1 MGKPNR
7 GGLGKPLGW
16 GEGWK
21 GSRSAADSHILFLA
35 IRREFGGHKNFV
47 LHPSGHQL
55 ISHSFAYS
63 YVIMHQYFTTTSP
76 EIDAK
81 VRIFPETT
89 SKIPISLRQ
98 FRCQPFAFRS
108 QN

>member
-21 GSRSAADSHILFLA
+21 GSRSAADSHIFFLA

-47 LHPSGHQL
+47 LHPRPL
-55 ISHSFAYS
+55 I
-63 YVIMHQYFTTTSP
+63 
-76 EIDAK
+76 AK
-81 VRIFPETT
+81 IFHFQ
-89 SKIPISLRQ
+89 SR
-98 FRCQPFAFRS
+98 PFCRMMPHGLPADCDP
-108 QN
+108 Q

>member
-21 GSRSAADSHILFLA
+21 GSRSAADSHIFFLA

-47 LHPSGHQL
+47 LHPDIKTRLGMSCRKPK
-55 ISHSFAYS
+55 FK
-63 YVIMHQYFTTTSP
+63 P
-76 EIDAK
+76 
-81 VRIFPETT
+81 
-89 SKIPISLRQ
+89 
-98 FRCQPFAFRS
+98 
-108 QN
+108 